1 MKNIEILFKKI
12 LKLFFDLFFKF
23 KGKKKYSVSLQK
35 TIDLYGDEDFRGL
48 FAKIRAWDAPYQ
60 EAEKLIPN
68 RGRIYDL
75 GSGDGLFAN
84 YLSISSKNRIVTGIE
99 IRKGRALDSHKGMS
113 NTTFKVGNVLN
124 ENLINP
130 TCVTMFHLLHHIA
143 KTDDQE
149 RLIEKVSHS
158 LKRGGK
164 LVIVEICERPFYKY
178 IFCYLVDAFVLPIL
192 FDQKLFDFDFH
203 YRNIRDWESVLRRN
217 GFTIKSEPI
226 DKGMPFPHVI
236 FEATKI

>member
-1 MKNIEILFKKI
+1 MKNLSMILKKI
-12 LKLFFDLFFKF
+12 LKLFFDVIFKI
-23 KGKKKYSVSLQK
+23 KQNKKYSNNIRE
-35 TIDLYGDEDFRGL
+35 TIDLYKNDGFGSL
-48 FAKIRAWDAPYQ
+48 FAKVRAWDAPY
-60 EAEKLIPN
+60 EEVEKLVPKKGI
-68 RGRIYDL
+68 IYDL

-84 YLSISSKNRIVTGIE
+84 YLSIASKKRIVTGIE
-99 IRKGRALDSHKGMS
+99 IRKGRVLDSYKGVS
-113 NTTFKVGNVLN
+113 NTTFKVGNVLS

-130 TCVTMFHLLHHIA
+130 TCVTMFHLLHHIT

-149 RLIEKVSHS
+149 RLIKKVSHA
-158 LKRGGK
+158 LKTGGK

-203 YRNIRDWESVLRRN
+203 YRNMRDWERVLRKN
-217 GFTIKSEPI
+217 GFAIKSEPI

>member
-1 MKNIEILFKKI
+1 MKNLSMILKKI
-12 LKLFFDLFFKF
+12 LKLFFDVIFKI
-23 KGKKKYSVSLQK
+23 KQNKKYSNNIRE
-35 TIDLYGDEDFRGL
+35 TIDLYKNDGFGSF
-48 FAKIRAWDAPYQ
+48 FAKIRAWDAPY
-60 EAEKLIPN
+60 EEVEKLVPKKGI
-68 RGRIYDL
+68 IYDL

-84 YLSISSKNRIVTGIE
+84 YLSIASKKRIVTGIE
-99 IRKGRALDSHKGMS
+99 IRKGRVIDSYKGVS

-130 TCVTMFHLLHHIA
+130 TCVTMFHLLHHIT

-158 LKRGGK
+158 LKTGGK

-203 YRNIRDWESVLRRN
+203 YRNVRDWESVLRRN
-217 GFTIKSEPI
+217 GFTIKTKLM

-236 FEATKI
+236 FESTKI